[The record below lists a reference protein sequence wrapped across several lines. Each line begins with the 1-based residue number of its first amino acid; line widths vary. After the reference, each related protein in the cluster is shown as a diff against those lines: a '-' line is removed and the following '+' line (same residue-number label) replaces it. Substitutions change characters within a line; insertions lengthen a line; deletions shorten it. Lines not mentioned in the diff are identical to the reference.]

1 MLLTIIAAI
10 DAEIA
15 TRKNEKLG
23 IKFSLDLFN
32 ELVKA
37 GKINMATFTAFGT
50 GAFPQ
55 QFPAYDGKLYAFID
69 LELEGLAFEVGVPN

>member
-1 MLLTIIAAI
+1 MLQTTIAAI

-37 GKINMATFTAFGT
+37 GKITMATFTAFGT

-55 QFPAYDGKLYAFID
+55 QLPAFDGRYYAFID
-69 LELEGLAFEVGVPN
+69 LDLDGLQFEVGVPN